1 MYLDA
6 IEKVL
11 MLGGD
16 LDLKN
21 RYGVTPRNW
30 VERKPD
36 DVKLLV
42 EKCEKL
48 KPVYKPS
55 VALQP
60 EFPTNLQYPDIAKKI
75 WKDLVP
81 PTGQADTV
89 QGELLRAIEK
99 LRDEAQRNANVN
111 FNSSHKLLAQFTMNT
126 LVNAGMFDKKEI
138 AQIKTE
144 TKK

>member
-1 MYLDA
+1 
-6 IEKVL
+6 
-11 MLGGD
+11 
-16 LDLKN
+16 
-21 RYGVTPRNW
+21 
-30 VERKPD
+30 
-36 DVKLLV
+36 
-42 EKCEKL
+42 
-48 KPVYKPS
+48 